1 MSSARVVSA
10 RRKVVTVVFAD
21 VVGSTALGERV
32 DAETLRWAM
41 QRWFDRMREVVERH
55 GGAIENYIG
64 DAVMAVFG
72 IPVAHED
79 DALRAARAAAE
90 MRDAVAGLGDELRRA
105 RGVEL
110 AVRIGVNTGEAVTG
124 AGAAAGSFTAG
135 DMVNVA
141 ARLEQAAGP
150 GDILLG
156 RDTFRL
162 VRHAVDAEPVAP
174 LTVKG
179 KRAAVE
185 AFRLVAVAPDV
196 WGRAQ
201 RPCAPMV
208 GRQRERQQVLDAFHQ
223 AVADRSCQLLTVL
236 GAAGVGKSRLVAEVL
251 KTIDGAATVAA
262 GRCLPYGDGLTWWPL
277 VEALGAGRMLEQA
290 AAVDSAAATRA
301 AELLKP
307 AGAPVVPEEALWAV
321 RKVLEAIARRRP
333 LVLVIDDLQWAE
345 PVFVDLI
352 EHVAEWTRDAPLLLL
367 IMARPE
373 LLDTR
378 PGWRGGELNATT
390 MLLESLP
397 ETDARDLLG
406 HLTGSA
412 RLDDDVA
419 ARILATAEGNPLFV
433 EEIVA
438 MLIDDDVLGPG
449 QRDGTDVAGPTAMAV
464 PPTIQALIAA
474 RLDRL
479 DEGERAVVEAASI
492 EGKQFARDRIEALV
506 DDGRSEALD
515 AHLRALIRKDLI
527 RHAVVPQ
534 YLTSRNRGLF
544 LTDAEYGAFDLR
556 PARAIRAQLWARA
569 LHAQILRGD
578 SPAALIRAYTQYAG
592 RMRPL
597 PSWVDR
603 GAVVGIQGGTDV
615 VRQRVAVLQ
624 AAGVPLAGVWLQD
637 WVGQR
642 VTSFGSRLLWN
653 WTLNTARYPGWDQM
667 VADLRRQG
675 IRVMTYINPMLAD
688 AAGIPGPQR
697 NLYAEA
703 LARGLVIR
711 RPDGAPYIVDQ
722 GGFSAALID
731 LTSPAARAWTRGV
744 LRDMAVKFG
753 ASGWM
758 ADFAEQ
764 TPFGGRFANGASG
777 AIEHNRFPDRWSE
790 IQASALARLPDVVDF
805 HRAAF
810 TKSPRWAR
818 LLWMGDQTVNWS
830 QRDGM
835 RSALTGMLSGGMSGF
850 ALNHSDTGGY
860 TTLIDPPVQRS
871 AELLERWS
879 EMNAFGGAMFRT
891 HEGNRPQLNV
901 QPYSSPEVARA
912 FARWARVFRALA
924 PYRRRLERQARQTG
938 MPIVRPLWLSD
949 ARLDAVND
957 AFTLGPD
964 VLVAPAFAPGAAR
977 TTVPFPR
984 GRWTHVWSSRVYP
997 GGRIVEVDSPLGHPA
1012 VFVRSGSNLARIIRN
1027 AAKPPR
1033 TAAR

>member
-21 VVGSTALGERV
+21 IVGSTALGERV

-179 KRAAVE
+179 KSAAVA

-201 RPCAPMV
+201 RHCAPMV

-236 GAAGVGKSRLVAEVL
+236 GAAGVGKSRLVSEVL

-290 AAVDSAAATRA
+290 AAVDSAAAARA

-378 PGWRGGELNATT
+378 PGWRDGKLNATT

-527 RHAVVPQ
+527 RPVGSTEDTFRFRHQLIRDGAYDGIPKQLRADLHERFAKRLGGGSPAVPVADELLGHHLERAVLLRRELGATEAATVELAARASTYLCAAGRRAAQRDDPAAVRLLERALALTPRTDHAPILVELATALERVGDLERCATAAAAALELAHANDDPRSAARARTVSLEIRMYRWEGDGDLASLDAATEPVLHALEELDDDEGITRILLLRGWINVDHFEQAAGHLERALALAERTGDRKAAALAAGTLGLIALFGPLTASEGIDRCRELRRRVPDH
-534 YLTSRNRGLF
+534 RI
-544 LTDAEYGAFDLR
+544 A
-556 PARAIRAQLWARA
+556 PARLLSYEAVLHAMQGRLDQARA
-569 LHAQILRGD
+569 LQTEADHNIDDLG
-578 SPAALIRAYTQYAG
+578 SPLLSANSGFGRWALE
-592 RMRPL
+592 L
-597 PSWVDR
+597 
-603 GAVVGIQGGTDV
+603 
-615 VRQRVAVLQ
+615 
-624 AAGVPLAGVWLQD
+624 LAGAPE
-637 WVGQR
+637 R
-642 VTSFGSRLLWN
+642 
-653 WTLNTARYPGWDQM
+653 
-667 VADLRRQG
+667 
-675 IRVMTYINPMLAD
+675 
-688 AAGIPGPQR
+688 
-697 NLYAEA
+697 AEA
-703 LARGLVIR
+703 
-711 RPDGAPYIVDQ
+711 
-722 GGFSAALID
+722 
-731 LTSPAARAWTRGV
+731 AARASLDFFKGMGATGNASTAAAHLAVALVRQGRHEEALRNADLAAAWAAPDDMASQVHQLSARAHVLASRGDFERAEAAAREAV
-744 LRDMAVKFG
+744 RLSGRSDDISQRGDALVALAAVLDRAGRVGEAAAALRD
-753 ASGWM
+753 
-758 ADFAEQ
+758 
-764 TPFGGRFANGASG
+764 
-777 AIEHNRFPDRWSE
+777 AI
-790 IQASALARLPDVVDF
+790 ALYERKGNIVL
-805 HRAAF
+805 AA
-810 TKSPRWAR
+810 
-818 LLWMGDQTVNWS
+818 Q
-830 QRDGM
+830 
-835 RSALTGMLSGGMSGF
+835 
-850 ALNHSDTGGY
+850 
-860 TTLIDPPVQRS
+860 
-871 AELLERWS
+871 
-879 EMNAFGGAMFRT
+879 
-891 HEGNRPQLNV
+891 
-901 QPYSSPEVARA
+901 ARA
-912 FARWARVFRALA
+912 MAERLAGRAD
-924 PYRRRLERQARQTG
+924 
-938 MPIVRPLWLSD
+938 IVD
-949 ARLDAVND
+949 A
-957 AFTLGPD
+957 T
-964 VLVAPAFAPGAAR
+964 
-977 TTVPFPR
+977 
-984 GRWTHVWSSRVYP
+984 
-997 GGRIVEVDSPLGHPA
+997 
-1012 VFVRSGSNLARIIRN
+1012 
-1027 AAKPPR
+1027 
-1033 TAAR
+1033 